1 MMSAI
6 VAVMFS
12 NDDEMG
18 EDEQEVI
25 DTLSDVSDEFDCKTP
40 EEIVDLTLACM
51 DALKSIGFET
61 DVELNGDE
69 LVSDLYSEIAETI
82 GDDLI
87 SIDIDMFDEDN
98 EKYEFSL
105 SFNQGYNV
113 SILLRSE
120 NVEDD
125 EEGDDGADFNEEEDE
140 LKEFF

>member
-1 MMSAI
+1 MSAI
-6 VAVMFS
+6 VAVMFN

-51 DALKSIGFET
+51 DALKEIGLEP
-61 DVELNGDE
+61 DVELNRDE
-69 LVSDLYSEIAETI
+69 LVSGLYSEIAETI

-87 SIDIDMFDEDN
+87 SIDIDMFDKDN

-125 EEGDDGADFNEEEDE
+125 EEDDDGADFNEEEDE

>member
-1 MMSAI
+1 MSAI

>member
-1 MMSAI
+1 MPAI
-6 VAVMFS
+6 VAVMFN

-18 EDEQEVI
+18 EDEQKVI
-25 DTLSDVSDEFDCKTP
+25 DILSDVSDEFDCKTP
-40 EEIVDLTLACM
+40 EEIVDLTLACIH
-51 DALKSIGFET
+51 ALKSIGFET
-61 DVELNGDE
+61 DVELNREE
-69 LVSDLYSEIAETI
+69 LVSGLYSEIAETT
-82 GDDLI
+82 GDDLL
-87 SIDIDMFDEDN
+87 SIDIDMFDTDN

-125 EEGDDGADFNEEEDE
+125 EEDDDGSDFNEEEDE